1 MAHRRSRAAAQQL
14 SFAVACA
21 ALALSGCK
29 VGPDFHR
36 PASPVAEQWIGEPP
50 GTAAEPVDT
59 ANWWTLFHDAT
70 LDRLID
76 TAFHNNLSL
85 QVAAARILQAQAQ
98 LNVAVGELFPQ
109 QQALAG
115 QVQHEHQSQAALLLP
130 GLNPDLDTSQL
141 GVSATWEL
149 DFWGK
154 YRRGIESDRAA
165 MLASVAAYDNGLVSL
180 TAGVASTYLNIRV
193 LQQRIEVLQE
203 NLKTE
208 QEGLRIASA
217 QFEAGATSQLDVEQ
231 AQTQLA
237 QTQSQLPGL
246 QNSLRADEDSLAV
259 LLGVTPDRIE
269 QMLGTANAI
278 PVSPSEAAT
287 GMPKDL
293 LRRRP
298 DVRQAELTAA
308 AQSAGIGVAKANLF
322 PAFSLTGSF
331 GFVGTSL
338 CGGSASNLFNWD
350 NRASAYGASLVW
362 PIFNYGRIVNSIR
375 VQDAV
380 FQQAVL
386 NYQNTVLQAQQEV
399 EDARAAFAA
408 AQATLAALIDA
419 ADSAHRTTQ
428 LAIVRYKEGA
438 ADYTTVLTSLQ
449 LELQIEDGLASA
461 RGAVPLALVSVYRAL
476 GGGWQVREGQQ
487 LLPASTRKEMHR
499 RTYWGHLP
507 DSAPELPVT
516 EESAAPDQGGTDAH

>member
-1 MAHRRSRAAAQQL
+1 MAHMGRGAAAKL
-14 SFAVACA
+14 TLAVTCA
-21 ALALSGCK
+21 MLASSGCK

-36 PASPVAEQWIGEPP
+36 PASDVADHWIGEPP
-50 GTAAEPVDT
+50 GSAPEPVDT
-59 ANWWTLFHDAT
+59 ANWWKLFHDAT
-70 LDRLID
+70 LDGLID
-76 TAFHNNLSL
+76 TAYHNNLSL

-98 LNVAVGELFPQ
+98 LNVSVGELFPQ

-115 QVQHEHQSQAALLLP
+115 QVQHERQSQATLLVP

-141 GVSATWEL
+141 GLSATWEL

-193 LQQRIEVLQE
+193 LQQRIGVLQE
-203 NLKTE
+203 NLKTQ

-217 QFEAGATSQLDVEQ
+217 QFEAGETSQLDVEQ

-237 QTQSQLPGL
+237 QTRSQLPGL
-246 QNSLRADEDSLAV
+246 ENSLRADEDSLAV
-259 LLGVTPDRIE
+259 LLGVTPDRID

-331 GFVGTSL
+331 GFVGTNL
-338 CGGSASNLFNWD
+338 RGGSASNLFNWD

-408 AQATLAALIDA
+408 AQAALAALTDA
-419 ADSAHRTTQ
+419 ADSARRTTQ
-428 LAIVRYKEGA
+428 LAFVRYKEGA

-449 LELQIEDGLASA
+449 LELQVEDGLASA

-476 GGGWQVREGQQ
+476 GGGWQLREGQQ
-487 LLPASTRKEMHR
+487 LLPADTRKEMHQ
-499 RTYWGHLP
+499 RTWWGHLP
-507 DSAPELPVT
+507 DGGPELPVT
-516 EESAAPDQGGTDAH
+516 EESAAPHQGGTDAH

>member
-1 MAHRRSRAAAQQL
+1 MGRGAAAKL
-14 SFAVACA
+14 TLAVTCA
-21 ALALSGCK
+21 VLASSGCK

-36 PASPVAEQWIGEPP
+36 PASDVADHWIGEPP
-50 GTAAEPVDT
+50 GSAPEPVDT
-59 ANWWTLFHDAT
+59 ANWWKLFHDAT
-70 LDRLID
+70 LDGLID
-76 TAFHNNLSL
+76 TAYHNNLSL

-98 LNVAVGELFPQ
+98 LNVSVGELFPQ

-115 QVQHEHQSQAALLLP
+115 QVQHERQSQATLLVP

-141 GVSATWEL
+141 GISATWEL

-154 YRRGIESDRAA
+154 YRRGVESDRAA

-193 LQQRIEVLQE
+193 LQQRIGVLQE
-203 NLKTE
+203 NLKTQ

-217 QFEAGATSQLDVEQ
+217 QFEAGETSQLDVQQ
-231 AQTQLA
+231 AQTQVA
-237 QTQSQLPGL
+237 QTRSQLPGL
-246 QNSLRADEDSLAV
+246 ENSLRADEDSLAV
-259 LLGVTPDRIE
+259 LLGVTPDAVDP
-269 QMLGTANAI
+269 MLGASTAI
-278 PVSPSEAAT
+278 PLAPSEAAT

-298 DVRQAELTAA
+298 DVREAELTAA

-322 PAFSLTGSF
+322 PAFSLSGSF
-331 GFVGTSL
+331 GFVATSL
-338 CGGSASNLFNWD
+338 HGGSLNDLFKWD
-350 NRASAYGASLVW
+350 NRASAYGGSFVW

-461 RGAVPLALVSVYRAL
+461 RGAVPLALVSVYRSL
-476 GGGWQVREGQQ
+476 GGGWQLREGQQ
-487 LLPASTRKEMHR
+487 LLPAGTRTEMHQ
-499 RTYWGHLP
+499 RTYWGRMP
-507 DSAPELPVT
+507 DTAPELPQT
-516 EESAAPDQGGTDAH
+516 EESTAHPGGADAH

>member
-1 MAHRRSRAAAQQL
+1 MAQGRRGATAKL
-14 SFAVACA
+14 SLAVVCVV
-21 ALALSGCK
+21 LASSGCK
-29 VGPDFHR
+29 VGPDFRR
-36 PASPVAEQWIGEPP
+36 PASPLAEHWIGEPP
-50 GTAAEPVDT
+50 GSAAEPADM
-59 ANWWTLFHDAT
+59 ADWWTLFHDAT
-70 LDRLID
+70 LDGLID
-76 TAFHNNLSL
+76 TAYHNNLSL

-98 LNVAVGELFPQ
+98 LNVEIGELFPQ

-115 QVQHEHQSQAALLLP
+115 EVQHQHQSQAALLLP
-130 GLNPDLDTSQL
+130 GLNPDLNTSQF
-141 GVSATWEL
+141 GISASWEL

-154 YRRGIESDRAA
+154 YRRAIESDRAA

-203 NLKTE
+203 NLKTQ

-217 QFEAGATSQLDVEQ
+217 QFEAGETSQLDVEQ

-237 QTQSQLPGL
+237 QTRAQLPGL
-246 QNSLRADEDSLAV
+246 ENSLRADKDSLAV
-259 LLGVTPDRIE
+259 LLGMTPDAIDP
-269 QMLGTANAI
+269 MLGTASAI
-278 PVSPSEAAT
+278 PVAPSEAAT

-331 GFVGTSL
+331 GFVGTNL
-338 CGGSASNLFNWD
+338 HGGSSSDLFNWD

-386 NYQNTVLQAQQEV
+386 SYQNTVLQAQQEV

-408 AQATLAALIDA
+408 AQATLTALIDA
-419 ADSAHRTTQ
+419 ADSARRTTQ
-428 LAIVRYKEGA
+428 LAFVRYKEGA
-438 ADYTTVLTSLQ
+438 ADYTTVLTALQ
-449 LELQIEDGLASA
+449 LELQIEDALASA
-461 RGAVPLALVSVYRAL
+461 RGAIPLALVSVYRAL
-476 GGGWQVREGQQ
+476 GGGWQLREGQQ
-487 LLPASTRKEMHR
+487 LLPARTRAEMHE

-507 DSAPELPVT
+507 DSGPQLPLT
-516 EESAAPDQGGTDAH
+516 EEPTAPHPGNVDAH

>member
-1 MAHRRSRAAAQQL
+1 MAHRGRGAAAKL
-14 SFAVACA
+14 SLAVACA
-21 ALALSGCK
+21 VLGAGGCK

-36 PASPVAEQWIGEPP
+36 PASPVAERWIGEAP
-50 GTAAEPVDT
+50 GSAAEPADT
-59 ANWWTLFHDAT
+59 ANWWRLFNDTT
-70 LDRLID
+70 LDGLID

-203 NLKTE
+203 NLKTQ

-217 QFEAGATSQLDVEQ
+217 QFEAGETSQLDVEQ

-237 QTQSQLPGL
+237 QTRSQLPGL
-246 QNSLRADEDSLAV
+246 ENSLRADEDSLAV
-259 LLGVTPDRIE
+259 LLGVTPDRIDP
-269 QMLGTANAI
+269 MLGTTNVI
-278 PVSPSEAAT
+278 PAAPSEAAT

-322 PAFSLTGSF
+322 PAFSLAGSF

-338 CGGSASNLFNWD
+338 HGGSAGDLFNWS

-399 EDARAAFAA
+399 EDARAAFVAA
-408 AQATLAALIDA
+408 HATVAALIDA
-419 ADSAHRTTQ
+419 AESARRTTQ
-428 LAIVRYKEGA
+428 LALVRYKEGA

-476 GGGWQVREGQQ
+476 GGGWQLREGQQ
-487 LLPASTRKEMHR
+487 LLPADTRKEMHQ

-507 DSAPELPVT
+507 DGGPELPVT
-516 EESAAPDQGGTDAH
+516 EDSAAPHPGSGDAH

>member
-1 MAHRRSRAAAQQL
+1 MAHTGRGAAAKL
-14 SFAVACA
+14 SLAVACVV
-21 ALALSGCK
+21 LASSGCK
-29 VGPDFHR
+29 VGPDFRR
-36 PASPVAEQWIGEPP
+36 PESPVAEHWIGEPP
-50 GTAAEPVDT
+50 GTTAEPTDT
-59 ANWWTLFHDAT
+59 ANWWRLFNDAT
-70 LDRLID
+70 MNGLID

-98 LNVAVGELFPQ
+98 LNVEIGELFPQ
-109 QQALAG
+109 QQVLAG
-115 QVQHEHQSQAALLLP
+115 GVQYQRQSQATLVLP

-141 GVSATWEL
+141 GVSASWEL

-154 YRRGIESDRAA
+154 YRRAIESDRAA
-165 MLASVAAYDNGLVSL
+165 MLASVAAYDSGLVSL
-180 TAGVASTYLNIRV
+180 TAGVVSTYLNIRV
-193 LQQRIEVLQE
+193 LQQRIEVVEE
-203 NLKTE
+203 NLKTQ

-217 QFEAGATSQLDVEQ
+217 QFEAGETSQLDVEQ

-237 QTQSQLPGL
+237 QTRSQIPGL

-259 LLGVTPDRIE
+259 LLGVTPDTIDS
-269 QMLGTANAI
+269 LIGASATI
-278 PVSPSEAAT
+278 PVAPTEAAT

-331 GFVGTSL
+331 GFVGTTL
-338 CGGSASNLFNWD
+338 HGGSISNLFNWD
-350 NRASAYGASLVW
+350 NRAGAYGASFVW

-419 ADSAHRTTQ
+419 ADSARRTTQ

-438 ADYTTVLTSLQ
+438 SDYTTVLTALQ
-449 LELQIEDGLASA
+449 LELQIEDGLATA
-461 RGAVPLALVSVYRAL
+461 RGSVPLALVSVYRAL
-476 GGGWQVREGQQ
+476 GGGWQLREGEQ
-487 LLPASTRKEMHR
+487 LLPASTRKEMHQ
-499 RTYWGHLP
+499 RTYWGRMP

-516 EESAAPDQGGTDAH
+516 EESAAPHRGDSNAH

>member
-1 MAHRRSRAAAQQL
+1 MAHRGRGAAAKL
-14 SFAVACA
+14 SSAVACA
-21 ALALSGCK
+21 VLAASGCK

-36 PASPVAEQWIGEPP
+36 PATPVEEHWIGEAP
-50 GTAAEPVDT
+50 GTTAEPADT
-59 ANWWTLFHDAT
+59 THWWRLFNDPT
-70 LDRLID
+70 LDSLID

-98 LNVAVGELFPQ
+98 LAVAVGELFPQ
-109 QQALAG
+109 QQVLAG
-115 QVQHEHQSQAALLLP
+115 EVQHQRQSQATLILP
-130 GLNPDLDTSQL
+130 ALNPDLDTSQL
-141 GVSATWEL
+141 GVSASWEL

-165 MLASVAAYDNGLVSL
+165 MLASVAAYDSGLVSL

-193 LQQRIEVLQE
+193 LQQRIEVVQE
-203 NLKTE
+203 NLKTQ
-208 QEGLRIASA
+208 QEALRIATA
-217 QFEAGATSQLDVEQ
+217 QFEAGETSQLDVEQ

-237 QTQSQLPGL
+237 QTRSQLPGL
-246 QNSLRADEDSLAV
+246 ESSLRADEDSLAV
-259 LLGVTPDRIE
+259 LLGAPPDAIDA
-269 QMLGTANAI
+269 MLGTPSAI
-278 PVSPSEAAT
+278 PVAPNGAAT

-308 AQSAGIGVAKANLF
+308 AQSAGIGVAEANLF
-322 PAFSLTGSF
+322 PAFSLSGSF

-338 CGGSASNLFNWD
+338 HHGSIGDLFTWD
-350 NRASAYGASLVW
+350 NRASAYGASFVW

-386 NYQNTVLQAQQEV
+386 SYQNTVLQAQQEV

-408 AQATLAALIDA
+408 AQAALAALTDA
-419 ADSAHRTTQ
+419 ADSARRATQ

-449 LELQIEDGLASA
+449 LELQIEDGVASA

-476 GGGWQVREGQQ
+476 GGGWQLREGQQ
-487 LLPASTRKEMHR
+487 LLPAPTRAEMHQ
-499 RTYWGHLP
+499 RTWWG
-507 DSAPELPVT
+507 SAPESGPQLPPT
-516 EESAAPDQGGTDAH
+516 EEPATPQAGNGDAR

>member
-1 MAHRRSRAAAQQL
+1 MAHRGPGAAAKL
-14 SFAVACA
+14 SLAVACA
-21 ALALSGCK
+21 VLGASGCK
-29 VGPDFHR
+29 VGPDFHQ
-36 PASPVAEQWIGEPP
+36 PASPLAERWIGEPP
-50 GTAAEPVDT
+50 GSAPEPADT
-59 ANWWTLFHDAT
+59 ANWWRLFKDPT
-70 LDRLID
+70 LDGLID
-76 TAFHNNLSL
+76 RAFHNNLSL

-98 LNVAVGELFPQ
+98 LNVAIGDLFPQ

-141 GVSATWEL
+141 GVSASWEL

-165 MLASVAAYDNGLVSL
+165 MLASVAAYDSGLVSL

-193 LQQRIEVLQE
+193 LQQRIQVVQD
-203 NLKTE
+203 NLKTQ
-208 QEGLRIASA
+208 QEGLRIATA
-217 QFEAGATSQLDVEQ
+217 QFEAGETSQLDVQQ

-237 QTQSQLPGL
+237 QTRSQEPGL
-246 QNSLRADEDSLAV
+246 ENSLRADEDSLAV
-259 LLGVTPDRIE
+259 LLGVTPGSIDPL
-269 QMLGTANAI
+269 LGAATNI
-278 PVSPSEAAT
+278 PVAPGEAAT

-308 AQSAGIGVAKANLF
+308 GQSAGIGVAKSNLF
-322 PAFSLTGSF
+322 PAFSLAGSF

-338 CGGSASNLFNWD
+338 HGGSASDLFNWN

-399 EDARAAFAA
+399 EDGRAAFAA
-408 AQATLAALIDA
+408 AQASLAALIDA
-419 ADSAHRTTQ
+419 ADSARRTTQ

-438 ADYTTVLTSLQ
+438 TDYTTVLTALQ
-449 LELQIEDGLASA
+449 VQLQIEDGLASA

-476 GGGWQVREGQQ
+476 GGGWQLREGQQ
-487 LLPASTRKEMHR
+487 LLPAPTRAEMHH
-499 RTYWGHLP
+499 RTWWGGLP
-507 DSAPELPVT
+507 DSGSTLPVT
-516 EESAAPDQGGTDAH
+516 EESAARHPEDANAH

>member
-1 MAHRRSRAAAQQL
+1 MAHMGRGAAAKL
-14 SFAVACA
+14 TLAVACA
-21 ALALSGCK
+21 VLSSSGCK

-36 PASPVAEQWIGEPP
+36 PASTVAEHWIGEPP
-50 GTAAEPVDT
+50 GSTPEAVDT
-59 ANWWTLFHDAT
+59 ANWWKLFHDAT
-70 LDRLID
+70 LDGLID
-76 TAFHNNLSL
+76 TAYHNNLSL

-98 LNVAVGELFPQ
+98 LNVSVGELFPQ
-109 QQALAG
+109 QQALG
-115 QVQHEHQSQAALLLP
+115 GEVQHQHQSQAALLLP
-130 GLNPDLDTSQL
+130 GLNPNLDTSQL
-141 GVSATWEL
+141 GISATWEL

-165 MLASVAAYDNGLVSL
+165 MLASIAAYDNGLVSL

-193 LQQRIEVLQE
+193 LQQRIAVVQE
-203 NLKTE
+203 NLKTQ

-217 QFEAGATSQLDVEQ
+217 QFEAGETSQLDVEQ

-237 QTQSQLPGL
+237 QTRSQLPGL
-246 QNSLRADEDSLAV
+246 ENSLRADEDSLAV
-259 LLGVTPDRIE
+259 LLGVTPGAIDPL
-269 QMLGTANAI
+269 LGAANDI
-278 PVSPSEAAT
+278 PPAPNEAAT

-338 CGGSASNLFNWD
+338 HGGSTSDLFNWD

-419 ADSAHRTTQ
+419 ADSARRTTQ
-428 LAIVRYKEGA
+428 LPIVRYKEGA
-438 ADYTTVLTSLQ
+438 ADYTTVLTALQ
-449 LELQIEDGLASA
+449 LQLQIEDGLASA

-476 GGGWQVREGQQ
+476 GGGWQLREGQQ
-487 LLPASTRKEMHR
+487 LLPASTRKEMHQ

-507 DSAPELPVT
+507 DSGPEVPLT
-516 EESAAPDQGGTDAH
+516 EEPAAPHQGGADAH

>member
-1 MAHRRSRAAAQQL
+1 MAHRGRSAAAKL
-14 SFAVACA
+14 SLAVAGVM
-21 ALALSGCK
+21 LASSGCK
-29 VGPDFHR
+29 VGPDFQQ
-36 PASPVAEQWIGEPP
+36 PAAPVAEHWIGEPP
-50 GTAAEPVDT
+50 ESTAHPVDT
-59 ANWWTLFHDAT
+59 ANWWRLFNDAT
-70 LDRLID
+70 LDSLID
-76 TAFHNNLSL
+76 TAYHNNLSL

-98 LNVAVGELFPQ
+98 LNIEIGELFPQ
-109 QQALAG
+109 QQAVAG
-115 QVQHEHQSQAALLLP
+115 QVQREHQSQAALLLP
-130 GLNPDLDTSQL
+130 GLNPELDTSQL
-141 GVSATWEL
+141 GISASWEL

-154 YRRGIESDRAA
+154 YRRAIESDRAA

-203 NLKTE
+203 NLKTQ

-217 QFEAGATSQLDVEQ
+217 QFEAGETSQLDVEQ

-237 QTQSQLPGL
+237 QTRSQLPGL
-246 QNSLRADEDSLAV
+246 ENSLRADEDSLAV
-259 LLGVTPDRIE
+259 LLGVTPDTMGP
-269 QMLGTANAI
+269 MLGTTTTI
-278 PVSPSEAAT
+278 PVAPGEAAT

-338 CGGSASNLFNWD
+338 HGGSAGDLFNWD

-419 ADSAHRTTQ
+419 ADSARRTTQ
-428 LAIVRYKEGA
+428 LALVRYKEGA

-461 RGAVPLALVSVYRAL
+461 HGAVPLALVSVYRAL
-476 GGGWQVREGQQ
+476 GGGWQLREGQQ
-487 LLPASTRKEMHR
+487 LLPADIRKQMHQ
-499 RTYWGHLP
+499 RTNWGHLP
-507 DSAPELPVT
+507 DSGAELPVT
-516 EESAAPDQGGTDAH
+516 EESAVRDAEHTDAH

>member
-1 MAHRRSRAAAQQL
+1 MARRGTDAAAKL
-14 SFAVACA
+14 SLAAACV
-21 ALALSGCK
+21 ALASSGCK
-29 VGPDFHR
+29 VGPDFRR
-36 PASPVAEQWIGEPP
+36 PASPVAEHWIGEPP
-50 GTAAEPVDT
+50 GSAAEPADT
-59 ANWWTLFHDAT
+59 ANWWRLFNDAT
-70 LDRLID
+70 LDGLID

-85 QVAAARILQAQAQ
+85 QVAAARILQAEAQ
-98 LNVAVGELFPQ
+98 LNVAIGELFPQ

-115 QVQHEHQSQAALLLP
+115 EVQHQHQSQAALLLP
-130 GLNPDLDTSQL
+130 GLNPDLATSQL
-141 GVSATWEL
+141 GISATWEL

-165 MLASVAAYDNGLVSL
+165 MLASVAAYDSGLVSL

-203 NLKTE
+203 NLETQ
-208 QEGLRIASA
+208 QEGLRIATS
-217 QFEAGATSQLDVEQ
+217 QFEAGETSQLDVQQ
-231 AQTQLA
+231 AQTQVA
-237 QTQSQLPGL
+237 QTRSQLPGL
-246 QNSLRADEDSLAV
+246 ENSLRADEDSLAV
-259 LLGVTPDRIE
+259 LLGVTPGAVDPV
-269 QMLGTANAI
+269 LGASTAI
-278 PVSPSEAAT
+278 PVAPSEAAT

-298 DVRQAELTAA
+298 DVREAELTAA

-322 PAFSLTGSF
+322 PAFSLSGSF
-331 GFVGTSL
+331 GFVATSL
-338 CGGSASNLFNWD
+338 RGGSLNDLFKWD
-350 NRASAYGASLVW
+350 NRASAYGGSFVW

-408 AQATLAALIDA
+408 AQATVAALIDA

-449 LELQIEDGLASA
+449 VELQIEDGLASA

-476 GGGWQVREGQQ
+476 GGGWELREGQQ
-487 LLPASTRKEMHR
+487 LLPAGTRKEMHD
-499 RTYWGHLP
+499 RTYWGRMP
-507 DSAPELPVT
+507 EGGPELPAT
-516 EESAAPDQGGTDAH
+516 EESAAPQAGNPDAH

>member
-1 MAHRRSRAAAQQL
+1 MARRGTDAAAKL
-14 SFAVACA
+14 SLAAACV
-21 ALALSGCK
+21 ALASSGCK
-29 VGPDFHR
+29 VGPDFRR
-36 PASPVAEQWIGEPP
+36 PASPVAEHWIGEPP
-50 GTAAEPVDT
+50 GSAAEPADT
-59 ANWWTLFHDAT
+59 ANWWRLFNDAT
-70 LDRLID
+70 LDGLID

-85 QVAAARILQAQAQ
+85 QVAAARILQAEAQ
-98 LNVAVGELFPQ
+98 LNVAIGELFPQ

-115 QVQHEHQSQAALLLP
+115 EVQHQHQSQAALLLP
-130 GLNPDLDTSQL
+130 GLNPDLATSQL
-141 GVSATWEL
+141 GISATWEL

-165 MLASVAAYDNGLVSL
+165 MLASVAAYDSGLVSL

-203 NLKTE
+203 NLETQ
-208 QEGLRIASA
+208 QEGLRIATS
-217 QFEAGATSQLDVEQ
+217 QFEAGETSQLDVQQ
-231 AQTQLA
+231 AQTQVA
-237 QTQSQLPGL
+237 QTRSQLPGL
-246 QNSLRADEDSLAV
+246 ENSLRADEDSLAV
-259 LLGVTPDRIE
+259 LLGVTPGAVDP
-269 QMLGTANAI
+269 MLGASSAI
-278 PVSPSEAAT
+278 PVAPSEAAT

-298 DVRQAELTAA
+298 DVREAELTAA

-322 PAFSLTGSF
+322 PAFSLSGSF
-331 GFVGTSL
+331 GFVATSL
-338 CGGSASNLFNWD
+338 RGGSLNDLFKWD
-350 NRASAYGASLVW
+350 NRASAYGGSFVW

-408 AQATLAALIDA
+408 AQATVAALIDA

-449 LELQIEDGLASA
+449 VELQIEDGLASA

-476 GGGWQVREGQQ
+476 GGGWELREGQQ
-487 LLPASTRKEMHR
+487 LLPAGTRAEMHQ
-499 RTYWGHLP
+499 RTYWGRMP
-507 DSAPELPVT
+507 DTAPELPLT
-516 EESAAPDQGGTDAH
+516 EEAVAPHPGGADAH

>member
-1 MAHRRSRAAAQQL
+1 MAHRRRGAAAKL
-14 SFAVACA
+14 TLAVAGA
-21 ALALSGCK
+21 VLASSGCK

-36 PASPVAEQWIGEPP
+36 PASPVAEHWIGEAPGSAPEPP
-50 GTAAEPVDT
+50 HTAD
-59 ANWWTLFHDAT
+59 WWKLFNDAT
-70 LDRLID
+70 LDGLID
-76 TAFHNNLSL
+76 TAYHNNLSL

-98 LNVAVGELFPQ
+98 LNVSIGELFPQ

-115 QVQHEHQSQAALLLP
+115 QVQHEHQAQSTLLLP

-154 YRRGIESDRAA
+154 YRRGIESDRAT

-180 TAGVASTYLNIRV
+180 TAGVASTYLNIRI
-193 LQQRIEVLQE
+193 LQQRIEVVQE
-203 NLKTE
+203 NLKTQ

-217 QFEAGATSQLDVEQ
+217 QFEAGETSQLDVEQ

-237 QTQSQLPGL
+237 QTRSQLPGL

-259 LLGVTPDRIE
+259 LLGVTPDTIDP
-269 QMLGTANAI
+269 MLGTTTAI
-278 PVSPSEAAT
+278 PGAPSEAAA

-338 CGGSASNLFNWD
+338 HGSSASDLFNWD

-408 AQATLAALIDA
+408 AQATLTALIDA
-419 ADSAHRTTQ
+419 ADSARRTTQ
-428 LAIVRYKEGA
+428 LAFVRYKEGA

-476 GGGWQVREGQQ
+476 GGGWQLRAGQQ
-487 LLPASTRKEMHR
+487 LLPASTRKEMHQ

-507 DSAPELPVT
+507 DSGAELPLT
-516 EESAAPDQGGTDAH
+516 EEPAAPHPGGADAH